1 MADAALTASGEP
13 HGPETGKSLRCA
25 PVSSPLALALAFAMA
40 HGLATPLGSFPFA
53 CQSTA
58 AHVRACFKRGQRRP
72 GRIAATGGRQC
83 ERACMQPTGPCTG
96 DRCTQL
102 LFFTET
108 CGTQGCG
115 RSVCRWPCLLRL
127 AKLDASVGTC
137 AARAAW
143 HGGRQCSGVLLVSR
157 RASVKPSRAIVST
170 ARQGLCTGYLG
181 PCTLRDSSCSAM
193 GA

>member
-1 MADAALTASGEP
+1 MMAGAALTVSDCQLSRTALRRES
-13 HGPETGKSLRCA
+13 RCA
-25 PVSSPLALALAFAMA
+25 AHLYHLRSLSLSLSPWPMA
-40 HGLATPLGSFPFA
+40 WLHHLDLSLSPAKAPRLTYA
-53 CQSTA
+53 
-58 AHVRACFKRGQRRP
+58 RASKRGQRRP

-102 LFFTET
+102 LFFTDV
-108 CGTQGCG
+108 CG

-137 AARAAW
+137 AVRAAW
-143 HGGRQCSGVLLVSR
+143 HGGRQCSGVLLVSW

-170 ARQGLCTGYLG
+170 ARQGLCTGNLG

-193 GA
+193 DA

>member
-1 MADAALTASGEP
+1 MIHWFRRQIGRAIFEFPAARSGDGRSIMMADAALTASGEP

-108 CGTQGCG
+108 CVALRGVAGLSVVG
-115 RSVCRWPCLLRL
+115 RVC
-127 AKLDASVGTC
+127 
-137 AARAAW
+137 
-143 HGGRQCSGVLLVSR
+143 
-157 RASVKPSRAIVST
+157 
-170 ARQGLCTGYLG
+170 
-181 PCTLRDSSCSAM
+181 
-193 GA
+193 